1 VVVKITA
8 GGAVMPKIKTTTIML
23 GLLCIMYFF
32 AFIDRVNVSIASTAF
47 GPEFGLSNTQIGFIL
62 SVFALPYLVFQVVGG
77 WIGDKLGPRR
87 TLTLSVLIM
96 AAATIAIGF
105 VGGIVAMVAA
115 RVILGVGE
123 GPTFPVA
130 TSAISRWVPIRQRG
144 WAQGITHAF
153 SRLGLAVCP
162 PIIAFLM
169 LEFSWR
175 RSFILVGVATLMWAV
190 LWAWYFRDDPHQHP
204 GITVE
209 ELAALPPVESAT
221 KRKDIPI
228 GRLAMRMAPV
238 TLVYFTYAW
247 ADWLFLGWMPRYFK
261 YNFHL
266 NLAHSALFA
275 SIVFLG
281 AVIGD
286 ILGGVVT
293 DTLLRRTGNL
303 RVARRNLVVA
313 GLLGAVAAL
322 IPMIYVHNLLL
333 STLFLGTGLFFCEF
347 TIGPMWSVPMDIA
360 PQFSGTATGLMC
372 VGGSFAAFLSPIV
385 TGFLIDLTGSWK
397 MPFLCAMLLLLVGA
411 AFSFMMK
418 PDRVFVPDVE
428 SPDMIAYP
436 VPLDTDAPI

>member
-1 VVVKITA
+1 
-8 GGAVMPKIKTTTIML
+8 MPKIKTTTIML
-23 GLLCIMYFF
+23 GLLCKMYFF

-144 WAQGITHAF
+144 WAQGIPPAF

-209 ELAALPPVESAT
+209 EL
-221 KRKDIPI
+221 
-228 GRLAMRMAPV
+228 
-238 TLVYFTYAW
+238 
-247 ADWLFLGWMPRYFK
+247 
-261 YNFHL
+261 
-266 NLAHSALFA
+266 
-275 SIVFLG
+275 G
-281 AVIGD
+281 A
-286 ILGGVVT
+286 
-293 DTLLRRTGNL
+293 
-303 RVARRNLVVA
+303 
-313 GLLGAVAAL
+313 
-322 IPMIYVHNLLL
+322 
-333 STLFLGTGLFFCEF
+333 
-347 TIGPMWSVPMDIA
+347 
-360 PQFSGTATGLMC
+360 
-372 VGGSFAAFLSPIV
+372 
-385 TGFLIDLTGSWK
+385 
-397 MPFLCAMLLLLVGA
+397 
-411 AFSFMMK
+411 
-418 PDRVFVPDVE
+418 
-428 SPDMIAYP
+428 
-436 VPLDTDAPI
+436 